1 MDVLANPHPPKD
13 KGVGLWLLFVCGFL
27 AAIVLV
33 GGLTRLTDSGLSITE
48 WKPVTGMVPPLSEQH
63 WQEEFDKYR
72 QIPEYHI
79 VNKGMSLHEF
89 KSIYWW
95 EWAHR
100 FLARSVGLIFLVPFL
115 YFLVRGRIEKSAIPR
130 FAFMF
135 LLGGAQG
142 ALGWFMVSSGLT
154 ERVDVSQYR
163 LAAHLG
169 LAFIIYGY
177 IFWSALPYFLGRGA
191 EGPPGLAMGARLL
204 VGLVFLQIIS
214 GAFVAGIHAGRVYN
228 TWPLMDGK
236 FIPNGLFNMIPKGA
250 AMFEDHLT
258 AQFDHRM
265 LAYVVLAGIAALVYA
280 GFERRAILPKGA
292 MTALWI
298 LGGVALGQVV
308 LGILTLLHV
317 VPIGLAA
324 AHQIGALTLFTAML
338 YTSFRLSAK

>member
-1 MDVLANPHPPKD
+1 MEVSANPHPPKD
-13 KGVGLWLLFVCGFL
+13 RGVGLWLMFVCAFL

-48 WKPVTGMVPPLSEQH
+48 WKPVTGMVPPLSVED
-63 WQEEFDKYR
+63 WQEEFSKYK
-72 QIPEYHI
+72 QIPEYEI
-79 VNKGMSLHEF
+79 VNKGMSLDDF
-89 KSIYWW
+89 KTIFWW
-95 EWAHR
+95 EWGHR
-100 FLARSVGLIFLVPFL
+100 FLARTVGIVFLVSFL
-115 YFLVRGRIEKSAIPR
+115 YFLIRGRIEKAAIPR
-130 FAFMF
+130 FVFIF
-135 LLGGAQG
+135 VLGGAQG

-169 LAFIIYGY
+169 LAIIIYGY
-177 IFWSALPYFLGRGA
+177 IFWSALPYLIGRGH

-228 TWPLMDGK
+228 TWPLMDGR
-236 FIPNGLFNMIPKGA
+236 FIPDGLFDMVPKGA

-280 GFERRAILPKGA
+280 GFERRANLPKGA
-292 MTALWI
+292 MTSLWV
-298 LGGVALGQVV
+298 LGAVALGQVV
-308 LGILTLLHV
+308 LGILTLIHV

-324 AHQIGALTLFTAML
+324 AHQLGALVLFTAML
-338 YTSFRLSAK
+338 FVSFKLSAK